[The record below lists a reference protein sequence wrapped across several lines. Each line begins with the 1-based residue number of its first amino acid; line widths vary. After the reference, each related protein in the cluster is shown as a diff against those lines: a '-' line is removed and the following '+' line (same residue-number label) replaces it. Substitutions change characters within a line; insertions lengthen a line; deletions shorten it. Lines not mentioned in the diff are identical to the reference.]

1 MIKGFAALLAM
12 AGLALAANA
21 AWADSGSVSILGSNA
36 VKICSDQARTVSEGD
51 RGARQEAL
59 TACDEAVKH
68 VALSD
73 TELAASYVNRGVIH
87 LAIGNAAA
95 AVADDNAALQIQPN
109 LTDALI
115 NRGAAFA
122 AQKRFADAI
131 GDFDRALTLSP
142 SHPERIYF
150 NRGMAHED
158 LGELKSAYLDYLK
171 ASQLAPGWAQ
181 PKAELARFTVAK
193 PGQS

>member
-1 MIKGFAALLAM
+1 MFKGFAVILTA
-12 AGLALAANA
+12 AGLTMAANA
-21 AWADSGSVSILGSNA
+21 AWADTGSVSILGSNA
-36 VKICSDQARTVSEGD
+36 VKICSDHARSVTEGGRVS
-51 RGARQEAL
+51 RQGLE
-59 TACDEAVKH
+59 ACDDAIKH

-95 AVADDNAALQIQPN
+95 AVGDDNAALQIQPN

-131 GDFDRALTLSP
+131 GDFDRALALSP
-142 SHPERIYF
+142 RHPEWVYY

-181 PKAELARFTVAK
+181 PKTELARFTVAK
-193 PGQS
+193 PAQG